1 MKKVNN
7 HRTQW
12 TKTKDLTVGKKIAA
26 ADLSKNAMFWDEIVS
41 IEKVGREKVWDIEVD
56 GTRNFV
62 GNQIIAHNTY
72 INGTAS
78 ASGALS
84 LFGTPTIQAT
94 ANQTLILGGDTTGW
108 LNFKPLNTD
117 TLTIKPNLLALGT
130 ATIDGT
136 GTLSLNTTN
145 NQAITTGTGTF
156 SVAGA
161 ATVSSSLAFGPKS
174 ADPVTCDTSQ
184 EGRVYYKGT
193 TGTKRLYLCD
203 GTAWVPIAA
212 GTLTGGSSIDTISP
226 EYPSA
231 VISADGSNNTG
242 TFTSDREATGSGSL
256 YNFNYYEFTSAQTSL
271 QDYDIYLRFRV
282 PENFSSWVT
291 SNALTVDFETEDTS
305 TANNKID
312 VTIYQD
318 NDADTVTS
326 TSNASLYASTWH
338 SSQTGGTPISFTAAQ
353 LNTGL
358 TWSAGSIM
366 TIKIKLY
373 SKDNYFAR
381 VGSIKLDWQ

>member
-1 MKKVNN
+1 MNTKVNN
-7 HRTQW
+7 TKW
-12 TKTKDLTVGKKIAA
+12 TKTKDLAVGAKIAA
-26 ADLSKNAMFWDEIVS
+26 ADLSKNEMFWDEIVS

-62 GNQIIAHNTY
+62 GNQLVAHNTY

-94 ANQTLILGGDTTGW
+94 ANQTLVLGGDTTGW

-156 SVAGA
+156 TVAGA
-161 ATVSSSLAFGPKS
+161 ATVSASLAFGPQS
-174 ADPVTCDTSQ
+174 TDATTCNAAN

-203 GTAWVPIAA
+203 GTSWLPVSA
-212 GTLTGGSSIDTISP
+212 GTLLGGPSYNTLSP
-226 EYPSA
+226 EFPGA

-256 YNFNYYEFTSAQTSL
+256 YSFNYYEFSSGQTSL
-271 QDYDIYLRFRV
+271 QDYDVYVRWEV
-282 PENFSSWVT
+282 PENFSSWAT
-291 SNALTVDFETEDTS
+291 SNAITIDYATEDTS
-305 TANNKID
+305 SANNKID
-312 VTIYQD
+312 VQITKE

-326 TSNASLYASTWH
+326 SSNVSPTAGKWQ
-338 SSQTGGTPISFTAAQ
+338 SSILSSSPISFTAAQ
-353 LNTGL
+353 MTSAI
-358 TWSAGSIM
+358 TWSAGDVAVIR
-366 TIKIKLY
+366 IRLF

-381 VGSIKLDWQ
+381 VGAIKFDWQ